1 MTIHDRIDDFMGIS
15 PAFNTDFLRKVNK
28 LREQGNSSAHTIELN
43 SDKEE
48 LENDAKD
55 LEYTI
60 KLLVKVSNS
69 I

>member
-1 MTIHDRIDDFMGIS
+1 MGIS
-15 PAFNTDFLRKVNK
+15 PAFNADFLRKVNK
-28 LREQGNSSAHTIELN
+28 FREQGNSSAHTIELN
-43 SDKEE
+43 LDKEE
-48 LENDAKD
+48 LEKDAKD